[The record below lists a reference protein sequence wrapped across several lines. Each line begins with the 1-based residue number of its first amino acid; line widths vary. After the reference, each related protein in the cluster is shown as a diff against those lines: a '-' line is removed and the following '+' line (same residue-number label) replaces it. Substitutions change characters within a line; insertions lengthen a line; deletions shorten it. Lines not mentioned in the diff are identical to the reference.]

1 MNFFNGNKVKDILTQ
16 IQEQYLED
24 NRPWIVGYSGGK
36 DSSTVTQL
44 IFLALNDLKEQN
56 IELNKD
62 VYIISADT
70 LVETPMIINFIADTL
85 NDIQEKAEKIELPI
99 KSQLVRPKY
108 KDSFWTLLI
117 GKGYPTPRQ
126 KFRWCT
132 DRLKIQPTT
141 DFIKNKLSE
150 HDEAIV
156 VLGVRKGES
165 ASRDQVLNNS
175 KIKGQTLRRHQSLN
189 NAYVYSPIE
198 EFDVD
203 DVWHFLL
210 RYNNGISPWDSDNN
224 DLYELYRESDS
235 ECPMV
240 VDKNTSPCGESRFG
254 CWVCTVVQE
263 DKSIQGF
270 IQAGEEWLRP
280 LAKFRRDIMEMREDR
295 DKREKKRSNGAIYSI
310 EREGKKLRGLGPFTL
325 EARKEI
331 LEELLKVEKKV
342 ADHIDYPLIRTEELK
357 LIRKEWINSG
367 DWNDSLPKIYKKI
380 YNKELPWAYDN
391 NFLLDEEEINLITE
405 LCQKEDINIEI
416 LKRLISLESQ
426 YTGQNYRY
434 NIYKKINKILHQDWI
449 HYDEIR
455 DINNGSD
462 ISEIK

>member
-295 DKREKKRSNGAIYSI
+295 DKREKK
-310 EREGKKLRGLGPFTL
+310 
-325 EARKEI
+325 
-331 LEELLKVEKKV
+331 EK
-342 ADHIDYPLIRTEELK
+342 
-357 LIRKEWINSG
+357 
-367 DWNDSLPKIYKKI
+367 
-380 YNKELPWAYDN
+380 
-391 NFLLDEEEINLITE
+391 
-405 LCQKEDINIEI
+405 
-416 LKRLISLESQ
+416 
-426 YTGQNYRY
+426 
-434 NIYKKINKILHQDWI
+434 
-449 HYDEIR
+449 
-455 DINNGSD
+455 
-462 ISEIK
+462 